1 MVKTEFE
8 TSTDRS
14 TQHSLPGVP
23 LVTKLRSG
31 MDELMVK
38 LYAHAEGVADT
49 GNALSI
55 GLLAGGTAYRL
66 SPDSLYSLDV
76 GVMAFG
82 LTWLYYHGK
91 GLMNQDRQVAPPS
104 SFSLN

>member
-8 TSTDRS
+8 ISTDQFS
-14 TQHSLPGVP
+14 KGSLPGVP
-23 LVTKLRSG
+23 LVTKLRSEI
-31 MDELMVK
+31 DELMVR
-38 LYAHAEGVADT
+38 LYTHAEGVADT
-49 GNALSI
+49 SNALSI

-66 SPDSLYSLDV
+66 IPISLYGLDV

-82 LTWLYYHGK
+82 LAWLYYHGK
-91 GLMNQDRQVAPPS
+91 GLINQDRQVAPPS